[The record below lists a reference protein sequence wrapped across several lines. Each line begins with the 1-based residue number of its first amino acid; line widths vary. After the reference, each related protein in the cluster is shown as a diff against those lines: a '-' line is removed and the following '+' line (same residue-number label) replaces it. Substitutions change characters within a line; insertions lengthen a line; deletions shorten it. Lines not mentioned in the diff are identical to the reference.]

1 MNCKIDKSKLNGRII
16 CPANKSYTH
25 RAIFLAALSDGK
37 SIVKKILRSNDT
49 IATIN
54 ACRGFGVEVEEI
66 ENNVTIKNTI
76 NETVQNSMINAENSG
91 TTIRIAI
98 AIAALSGGNTTLT
111 GDESLR
117 KRPMKPILDALETMG
132 VNTESDDGK
141 PPIHIDGQIEGKEIS
156 INGDISSQFIS
167 ALLII
172 APRLPDGLVINV
184 KGDLV
189 SKPYVDLTIAIMKKF
204 GVEVEIKEGYKKY
217 VVKHQIYQPTT
228 FSIPSDFSN
237 LALLLAANVLL
248 GDGLTIEIS
257 LGDMPQ
263 GDEAIVD
270 ILEKLGVN
278 VTLEDDIITTES
290 PTILNGGKFDL
301 SNTPDLLPAL
311 AILALKSEKP
321 IEIFNVKHARY
332 KETDRIGIISRELK
346 KIGLEIDE
354 KDDGLILKKSSE
366 LHSAELN
373 SEHDH
378 RLFMAFSIAGMFVGE
393 CTVSDPEAV
402 KVSYPEFIQDLID
415 TGAKISNIERL

>member
-1 MNCKIDKSKLNGRII
+1 MNCKIQKSKLNGKIT
-16 CPANKSYTH
+16 CPSNKSYTH

-37 SIVKKILRSNDT
+37 SIVKKILHSNDT
-49 IATIN
+49 IATIS
-54 ACRGFGVEVEEI
+54 ACRGFGVEVEEV
-66 ENNVTIKNTI
+66 ENNVTIKNKI
-76 NETVQNSMINAENSG
+76 DETVQSSMINAENSG

-98 AIAALSGGNTTLT
+98 AIAALSGGNTILT
-111 GDESLR
+111 GDDSLK
-117 KRPMKPILDALETMG
+117 KRPMQPILDALETMG
-132 VNTESDDGK
+132 VKTESDEGR
-141 PPIHIDGQIEGKEIS
+141 PPIHINGKIQGKEIS

-172 APRLPDGLVINV
+172 APRLPDGLIINV
-184 KGDLV
+184 EGKLV

-204 GVEVEIKEGYKKY
+204 GVEVKIEEEYKRY
-217 VVKHQIYQPTT
+217 VVSHQIYKPTT

-248 GDGLTIEIS
+248 GDGLDIEIS

-290 PTILNGGKFDL
+290 PISLKGGKFDL
-301 SNTPDLLPAL
+301 SDTPDLLPAI

-321 IEIFNVKHARY
+321 IEMFNVKHARY
-332 KETDRIGIISRELK
+332 KETDRIAIISRELK
-346 KIGLEIDE
+346 KIGLNVEE
-354 KDDGLILKKSSE
+354 KDDGMIIKKSSE
-366 LHSAELN
+366 LIPAELN
-373 SEHDH
+373 SENDH

-393 CTVSDPEAV
+393 CTVSDPDAV
-402 KVSYPEFIQDLID
+402 KVSYPEFISDLVNV
-415 TGAKISNIERL
+415 GAKIN

>member
-1 MNCKIDKSKLNGRII
+1 MNCKIEKSRLVGKIT

-37 SIVKKILRSNDT
+37 SIVKKILHSNDT
-49 IATIN
+49 IATIS
-54 ACRGFGVEVEEI
+54 ACRGFGVEVEEV
-66 ENNVTIKNTI
+66 ENNVTIKNKI
-76 NETVQNSMINAENSG
+76 GETVQSSIINAENSG

-111 GDESLR
+111 GDDSLK
-117 KRPMKPILDALETMG
+117 KRPMQPILDALERMG
-132 VNTESDDGK
+132 VKTESNEGR
-141 PPIHIDGQIEGKEIS
+141 PPIHINGKIQGKEIS

-172 APRLPDGLVINV
+172 APRLPDGLIINV
-184 KGDLV
+184 EGKLV

-204 GVEVEIKEGYKKY
+204 GVDVKIEEEYKKY
-217 VVKHQIYQPTT
+217 VVSHQIYKPTT

-248 GDGLTIEIS
+248 GDGLDIEIS

-290 PTILNGGKFDL
+290 PISLKGGKFDL
-301 SNTPDLLPAL
+301 SDTPDLLPAI

-321 IEIFNVKHARY
+321 IEMFNVKHARY
-332 KETDRIGIISRELK
+332 KETDRIAIISRELK
-346 KIGLEIDE
+346 KIGLNVEE
-354 KDDGLILKKSSE
+354 KDDGMILKKSSE
-366 LHSAELN
+366 LIPAELN
-373 SEHDH
+373 SENDH

-393 CTVSDPEAV
+393 CTVSDPDAV
-402 KVSYPEFIQDLID
+402 KVSYPEFISDLVNV
-415 TGAKISNIERL
+415 GAKIN

>member
-1 MNCKIDKSKLNGRII
+1 MNCKIQKSKLNGKIT
-16 CPANKSYTH
+16 CPSNKSYTH

-37 SIVKKILRSNDT
+37 SIVKKILYSNDT
-49 IATIN
+49 IATIS
-54 ACRGFGVEVEEI
+54 ACRGFGVEVEEV
-66 ENNVTIKNTI
+66 ENNVTIKNKI
-76 NETVQNSMINAENSG
+76 DETVQSSMINAENSG

-98 AIAALSGGNTTLT
+98 AIAALSGGNTILT
-111 GDESLR
+111 GDDSLK
-117 KRPMKPILDALETMG
+117 KRPMQPILDALETMG
-132 VNTESDDGK
+132 VKTESDEGR
-141 PPIHIDGQIEGKEIS
+141 PPIHINGKIQGKEIS

-172 APRLPDGLVINV
+172 APRLPDGLIINV
-184 KGDLV
+184 EGKLV

-204 GVEVEIKEGYKKY
+204 GVEVKIEEEYKRY
-217 VVKHQIYQPTT
+217 VVSHQIYKPTT

-248 GDGLTIEIS
+248 GDGLDIEIS

-290 PTILNGGKFDL
+290 PISLKGGKFDL
-301 SNTPDLLPAL
+301 SDTPDLLPAI

-321 IEIFNVKHARY
+321 IEMFNVKHARY
-332 KETDRIGIISRELK
+332 KETDRIAIISRELK
-346 KIGLEIDE
+346 KIGLNVEE
-354 KDDGLILKKSSE
+354 KDDGMVIKKSSE
-366 LHSAELN
+366 LIPAELN
-373 SEHDH
+373 SENDH

-393 CTVSDPEAV
+393 CTVSDPDAV
-402 KVSYPEFIQDLID
+402 KVSYPEFISDLVNV
-415 TGAKISNIERL
+415 GAKIN